1 MQRATDDARGIG
13 YTCRVTTGRRRLAV
27 VTGASSGFGAAT
39 ARALA
44 GAGFDLVLGARR
56 SERLRSVGEPLGAR
70 CLRLDVTDP
79 ESVEAFC
86 DAVERVDLLVN
97 NAGNAFGAES
107 IAEADE
113 AKWRAMFELN
123 VLGVL
128 RMTKALLPKLLAA
141 GDALILNVGS
151 IAGFEVYPG
160 GAGYTASKHA
170 LRALT
175 RTLRLE
181 LLGQPVRVTDISP
194 GLAETEFARVRFAGD
209 DERARRVY
217 EGMTPLVAEDVA
229 QAIAWVATRPPHVD
243 IDELVIR
250 PRDQASALL
259 VHRRAAPAGRS

>member
-1 MQRATDDARGIG
+1 MPAAERI
-13 YTCRVTTGRRRLAV
+13 AV
-27 VTGASSGFGAAT
+27 ITGASSGFGAAA

-44 GAGFDLVLGARR
+44 REGFRLVLGARR
-56 SERLRSVGEPLGAR
+56 LERLRAVAEPLGAAY
-70 CLRLDVTDP
+70 LPLDVTDAA
-79 ESVEAFC
+79 SVEAFAA
-86 DAVERVDLLVN
+86 AVERVDVLVN

-113 AKWRAMFELN
+113 AKWRAMYELN

-128 RMTKALLPKLLAA
+128 RTTRALLDRLIAS
-141 GDALILNVGS
+141 GDGQVINVGS

-181 LLGQPVRVTDISP
+181 LLGRPVRVCEISP
-194 GLAETEFARVRFAGD
+194 GLAETEFALVRFGGD
-209 DERARRVY
+209 AERARKVY
-217 EGMTPLVAEDVA
+217 EGMTPLTAEDVA
-229 QAIAWVATRPPHVD
+229 EAIAWVATRPPHVNV
-243 IDELVIR
+243 DELVLR

-259 VHRRAAPAGRS
+259 VHRRAPASAP

>member
-1 MQRATDDARGIG
+1 MASELR
-13 YTCRVTTGRRRLAV
+13 RVAV

-44 GAGFDLVLGARR
+44 AAGFELVLGARR
-56 SERLRSVGEPLGAR
+56 VERLRAVGDPIGAR

-79 ESVEAFC
+79 ESVETFC
-86 DAVERVDLLVN
+86 DAIERVDLLVN
-97 NAGNAFGAES
+97 NAGNAFGSES
-107 IAEADE
+107 VAEADE
-113 AKWRAMFELN
+113 AKWRVMFELN

-128 RMTKALLPKLLAA
+128 RMTKALLPKLLAS
-141 GDALILNVGS
+141 GDALIVNVGS

-160 GAGYTASKHA
+160 GGGYTASKHA

-181 LLGQPVRVTDISP
+181 LLGQPVRVTDVSP
-194 GLAETEFARVRFAGD
+194 GMAETEFALVRFAGD
-209 DERARRVY
+209 GDRARKVY
-217 EGMTPLVAEDVA
+217 EGMTPLAAEDIA

-243 IDELVIR
+243 IDEMVVR

-259 VHRRAAPAGRS
+259 VHRRATSAGRS